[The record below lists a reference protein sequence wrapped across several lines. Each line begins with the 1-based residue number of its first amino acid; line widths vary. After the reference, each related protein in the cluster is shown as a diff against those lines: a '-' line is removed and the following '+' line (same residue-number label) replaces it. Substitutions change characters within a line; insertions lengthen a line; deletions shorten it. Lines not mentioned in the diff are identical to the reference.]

1 MREEGSPAFHV
12 QMFFLHFF
20 WSLHGGTVAT
30 LLGFYSYI
38 YQPLACLELYRAPAG
53 DESMIDDPRKIRVR
67 QTGRRVQ
74 LIDRV
79 LEREKWLVN
88 VA

>member
-1 MREEGSPAFHV
+1 
-12 QMFFLHFF
+12 
-20 WSLHGGTVAT
+20 
-30 LLGFYSYI
+30 
-38 YQPLACLELYRAPAG
+38 
-53 DESMIDDPRKIRVR
+53 MIDDPRKIRVR